1 MLIEIVYLDL
11 RDFGFC
17 IPKAESM
24 KGNDLES
31 QAMCLSLSY
40 PFHTRDN
47 FLKVELT
54 RLRGVNES
62 QEYVQPGKE
71 ILCPLP
77 CSHLALGRQKA
88 QRALEEA
95 KQKGYFP
102 QRMQDSGH
110 LLRG

>member
-40 PFHTRDN
+40 RFHTRNN
-47 FLKVELT
+47 FLK
-54 RLRGVNES
+54 NWS
-62 QEYVQPGKE
+62 
-71 ILCPLP
+71 
-77 CSHLALGRQKA
+77 
-88 QRALEEA
+88 
-95 KQKGYFP
+95 
-102 QRMQDSGH
+102 
-110 LLRG
+110 